1 MDKFKTT
8 FKKKVDGRINDRK
21 PSTSTPRSDRG
32 GGKSIVII
40 FS

>member
-8 FKKKVDGRINDRK
+8 FKKKVDGRINNHK
-21 PSTSTPRSDRG
+21 PSTSAPRSDRG
-32 GGKSIVII
+32 GGKFILII